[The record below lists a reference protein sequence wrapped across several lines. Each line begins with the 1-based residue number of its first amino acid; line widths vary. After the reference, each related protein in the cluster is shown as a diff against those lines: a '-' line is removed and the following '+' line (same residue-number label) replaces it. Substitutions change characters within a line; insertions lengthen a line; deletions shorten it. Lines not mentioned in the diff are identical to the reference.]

1 MTMLQISPETAEDLK
16 QIMKE
21 QNISNNSLRI
31 IARIG

>member
-21 QNISNNSLRI
+21 QNINSTSLRI